1 VNERQPCQRC
11 WRPPPVCFCRHIR
24 LLPTRTRVVLL
35 QHPKERK
42 VGVGTARMAHLA
54 LPNSVLRVGLDF
66 SADPVVREAVSAAEP
81 VCVLFPRPGALDVSE
96 LPRDRPVTLVV
107 LDGTWALARKLLRLN
122 PMLARLPAV
131 AFTPRRPSE
140 YQIRRQPAAACV
152 STIEA
157 LSEVLAAIEP
167 AGGPFDGARL
177 LAPFRAM
184 VARQR
189 RFVTEVGAHRH
200 RHPPRPAARP
210 TRAATLSA
218 RLAAAW
224 PNLVCVEGEAN
235 AWPRRDAGRP
245 PPEIVH
251 WVAHRPATGQTF
263 EVVVAPRR
271 PLSPAAPAQ
280 IDLPVA
286 RLAGGMTIEA
296 WHAAWAAFLRDGD
309 QLVMWGS
316 FARDLGARDGLDLSA
331 AQVDLRRDVVG
342 LLRVPRRRGETV
354 LTPRARVGA
363 VDTAAAVLGVSP
375 RDLGV
380 AGRGGRRLAA
390 LVGIV
395 RSFADAGASR
405 G

>member
-1 VNERQPCQRC
+1 M
-11 WRPPPVCFCRHIR
+11 CFCQHIR
-24 LLPTRTRVVLL
+24 PLPTRTRVVLL

-42 VGVGTARMAHLA
+42 VGVGTARLAHLA

-66 SADPVVREAVSAAEP
+66 SDDPVVRAAIGANEP
-81 VCVLFPRPGALDVSE
+81 ACVLFPRPGALDVSE

-122 PMLARLPAV
+122 PMLTRLPHV

-167 AGGPFDGARL
+167 EDGAFDGAQL

-184 VARQR
+184 VERQR

-200 RHPPRPAARP
+200 HHPQRAAARAARP
-210 TRAATLSA
+210 TRRAALAA
-218 RLAAAW
+218 RLGAAW
-224 PNLVCVEGEAN
+224 PHLVCIEGEAN
-235 AWPRRDAGRP
+235 AWPRRAEVRP

-251 WVAHRPATGQTF
+251 WVAHRPATGETF
-263 EVVVAPRR
+263 EMTVAPREM
-271 PLSPAAPAQ
+271 LSDTVPAQ
-280 IDLPVA
+280 IDLPA
-286 RLAGGMTIEA
+286 ERLLAGA
-296 WHAAWAAFLRDGD
+296 SVAAWRSAWSGFLRGGD
-309 QLVMWGS
+309 QLVTWGS
-316 FARDLGARDGLDLSA
+316 FAPELAARDGLELN
-331 AQVDLRRDVVG
+331 VPRLDLRADVVG
-342 LLRVPRRRGETV
+342 LLRTPRRRGESG
-354 LTPRARVGA
+354 LPPRPRVGA
-363 VDTAAAVLGVSP
+363 VDTAAATLGVSRP
-375 RDLGV
+375 ELGV

-395 RSFADAGASR
+395 KLFAVSG
-405 G
+405 